1 MIRGILAVIVGL
13 IVMVVWV
20 AVTLRVADVTIGE
33 SYAFD
38 ESTNEVTLVWWLLA
52 LGLGLIG
59 AVLGGFTAAA
69 IGAGPK
75 KTPVKVLAG
84 LVLLLGLGRAAWMMY
99 GPEAKPEPSTEVL
112 FNEPGGGTAEGWWA
126 KVIAE
131 GEAAMEMG
139 NEQPMW
145 CAFTLPVIGLV
156 GVLLGGKLKR
166 KGAAF

>member
-1 MIRGILAVIVGL
+1 MIRGILAVIVGFV
-13 IVMVVWV
+13 VMAVWV
-20 AVTLRVADVTIGE
+20 LGTFAAAFFTLGE

-38 ESTNEVTLVWWLLA
+38 DSTNQVTLAWCLLD

-84 LVLLLGLGRAAWMMY
+84 LVLLLGLGQAAWMMY
-99 GPEAKPEPSTEVL
+99 GPEADPEPSTEVL
-112 FNEPGGGTAEGWWA
+112 FNEPRDKDAEGLLA
-126 KVIAE
+126 KVRAE
-131 GEAAMEMG
+131 MEAAMEY
-139 NEQPMW
+139 EQPTW
-145 CAFTLPVIGLV
+145 YPFALPVVGLV

>member
-1 MIRGILAVIVGL
+1 MIRAILAVIVGFV
-13 IVMVVWV
+13 VMAVWV
-20 AVTLRVADVTIGE
+20 MGTFAAAFFTLGE

-38 ESTNEVTLVWWLLA
+38 ESTNQVTLVWCLLD

-69 IGAGPK
+69 IGAGPT

-84 LVLLLGLGRAAWMMY
+84 LVLLLGLGQAAWMMY
-99 GPEAKPEPSTEVL
+99 GPEAEPEPSTEVL
-112 FNEPGGGTAEGWWA
+112 FNEPVAEDPEGLLA
-126 KVIAE
+126 KVRAQM
-131 GEAAMEMG
+131 EAAMEY
-139 NEQPMW
+139 EQPTW
-145 CAFTLPVIGLV
+145 YPFALPVVGLV

>member
-1 MIRGILAVIVGL
+1 MIRGILAVIVGFV
-13 IVMVVWV
+13 VMAVWV
-20 AVTLRVADVTIGE
+20 FGTFAAAIYTLGE

-38 ESTNEVTLVWWLLA
+38 ESTNQVTLVWCLLD
-52 LGLGLIG
+52 LGLALIG

-69 IGAGPK
+69 IGAGPT

-84 LVLLLGLGRAAWMMY
+84 VVLLLGLGQAAGMMY
-99 GPEAKPEPSTEVL
+99 GPEADPESSTEVL
-112 FNEPGGGTAEGWWA
+112 FNEPVAEEPEGLLA

-131 GEAAMEMG
+131 MEAAMEY
-139 NEQPMW
+139 QPPTW
-145 CAFTLPVIGLV
+145 YPFALPVVGLV